1 MGINKVTLMVD
12 NRTLILFSKTS
23 ISSKIKAKASIIT
36 TRIIISIMGSTI
48 IRDHSSNSI
57 RTSKSSRSKMIN
69 GFRT

>member
-23 ISSKIKAKASIIT
+23 ISSKIKAKDSIIT

-57 RTSKSSRSKMIN
+57 RTSKSSRSKMIK